1 MNSIAKFREE
11 VEQTCLIENFTVTFA
26 TFDSTLG
33 RAKQGVPKKTRAEI
47 IPIEPDAGNADEGR
61 QSKHVSKVHSPMC
74 LRV

>member
-1 MNSIAKFREE
+1 MRKDYPYICNALRNRSK
-11 VEQTCLIENFTVTFA
+11 
-26 TFDSTLG
+26 
-33 RAKQGVPKKTRAEI
+33 GVPKKTRAEI